1 MNVIT
6 NRPIYSKPSVSDK
19 TSNFDNEFDNF
30 DNEFDNFDNEFE
42 SFNDEFSYCGG
53 CPDCSGTSNFDNEFS
68 NCGGCSKFEGDYSN
82 ADDDAKKPS
91 KFKSLVSKLKLP
103 DKATRQANRTARKQ
117 RRSERKAK
125 RLDKKPKKNAKKLTI
140 FKKEGGDGTER
151 YLFDLSKLKRG
162 QKKKKDGTVA
172 EVKKENVAVV
182 TNKATGE
189 KVEVDKREI
198 SNATGIPEAKLTQPQ
213 IEKAVVVN
221 PETKELSI
229 EVPEKLVE
237 MANDGEVY
245 VSTDIQD
252 VMEETK
258 DVDDK
263 SLSKTQKIVLWSVGG
278 VALLLVGYLVYKAVS
293 KAPTK

>member
-1 MNVIT
+1 MKVIT
-6 NRPIYSKPSVSDK
+6 NRPIYENPKGISQSFDLEEEFFYENDFSDY
-19 TSNFDNEFDNF
+19 SSFDD
-30 DNEFDNFDNEFE
+30 D
-42 SFNDEFSYCGG
+42 
-53 CPDCSGTSNFDNEFS
+53 FS
-68 NCGGCSKFEGDYSN
+68 NCGGGCSGVDGDHSNCCGKSDFDGEYEN
-82 ADDDAKKPS
+82 ADGDVKKTS
-91 KFKSLVSKLKLP
+91 KLKALASKLKLP

-140 FKKEGGDGTER
+140 FKKAGGDGTER

-162 QKKKKDGTVA
+162 QKKKKDGSVA

-189 KVEVDKREI
+189 KVELDKREI
-198 SNATGIPEAKLTQPQ
+198 SNATGIPQAKLTQPQ

-229 EVPEKLVE
+229 EVPDARVE

-252 VMEETK
+252 VKEELK
-258 DVDDK
+258 DVDDDK
-263 SLSKTQKIVLWSVGG
+263 LSKTQKIVLWSVGG

-293 KAPTK
+293 KTPTKTV

>member
-1 MNVIT
+1 MKVIT
-6 NRPIYSKPSVSDK
+6 NRPIYQDPKGISE
-19 TSNFDNEFDNF
+19 NFDLEEEFFYED
-30 DNEFDNFDNEFE
+30 D
-42 SFNDEFSYCGG
+42 FSDYSSYDDDFSNTCG
-53 CPDCSGTSNFDNEFS
+53 CSGCSGVDGEFS
-68 NCGGCSKFEGDYSN
+68 NCCGNSGFDGEFEN
-82 ADDDAKKPS
+82 ADGDVKKT
-91 KFKSLVSKLKLP
+91 SKLKALASKLKMP

-140 FKKEGGDGTER
+140 FKKAGGDGTER

-162 QKKKKDGTVA
+162 QKKKKDGSVA

-213 IEKAVVVN
+213 IQKAVVVN

-229 EVPEKLVE
+229 EVPDARVE

-252 VMEETK
+252 VKEELK
-258 DVDDK
+258 DVDDDK
-263 SLSKTQKIVLWSVGG
+263 LSKNQKIVLWSVGG

-293 KAPTK
+293 KNPTKTV